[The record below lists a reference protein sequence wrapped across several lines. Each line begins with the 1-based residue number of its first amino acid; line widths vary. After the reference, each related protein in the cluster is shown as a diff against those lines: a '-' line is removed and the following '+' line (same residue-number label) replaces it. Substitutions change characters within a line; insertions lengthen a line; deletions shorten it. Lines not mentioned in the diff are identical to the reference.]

1 MDFELQKNYR
11 PGYPVIKRGIY
22 YGCRKLS
29 SQLDK
34 VGKNGKGYKY
44 LEKVYSI
51 WICLDNIPKEQQNT
65 VSYYKIH
72 NYKNEGFRVPDI
84 QIDAAEADL
93 MEVVIVRLGGE
104 AQNEKG
110 LMDLLYGVFSGDQ
123 KKVLSYIPDS
133 DSQIRQKEVSDML
146 SMISYAEERGEKKGE
161 KKGIKKG
168 ENRLG
173 MLMKILLDNKRYAD
187 AKRASEDEIY
197 REQKSVL
204 VSFMDV
210 EAVYESGEDGQET
223 YQGIVSYVKN
233 TGKSV
238 RRVFDH
244 IGQRLFFCT
253 KKNPG
258 RDDRGIE

>member
-1 MDFELQKNYR
+1 MGNILKYTVAEYRDCSLEEIMNCIEGDTIRTGTAFVEEDMAGSIRGEQTEFNTTDEAPAVFDILFRSLLPKKKGNILVNLHVDFELQKNYR

-29 SQLDK
+29 AQLDK

-51 WICLDNIPKEQQNT
+51 WICLENIPKEQQNT

-72 NYKNEGFRVPDI
+72 NYKNEGFRIPDI

-104 AQNEKG
+104 EQNEKG

-146 SMISYAEERGEKKGE
+146 SMISYAEEKGE
-161 KKGIKKG
+161 KEAKKG
-168 ENRLG
+168 RKE
-173 MLMKILLDNKRYAD
+173 
-187 AKRASEDEIY
+187 
-197 REQKSVL
+197 
-204 VSFMDV
+204 
-210 EAVYESGEDGQET
+210 
-223 YQGIVSYVKN
+223 
-233 TGKSV
+233 
-238 RRVFDH
+238 RR
-244 IGQRLFFCT
+244 
-253 KKNPG
+253 KKG
-258 RDDRGIE
+258 YKER

>member
-1 MDFELQKNYR
+1 MISCFVPYFQR
-11 PGYPVIKRGIY
+11 KR
-22 YGCRKLS
+22 KS
-29 SQLDK
+29 
-34 VGKNGKGYKY
+34 
-44 LEKVYSI
+44 
-51 WICLDNIPKEQQNT
+51 LDNIPKEQQNT

-173 MLMKILLDNKRYAD
+173 MLMKILLNDKRYAD
-187 AKRASEDEIY
+187 AERASEDEKY
-197 REQKSVL
+197 REQLYKE
-204 VSFMDV
+204 F
-210 EAVYESGEDGQET
+210 E
-223 YQGIVSYVKN
+223 I
-233 TGKSV
+233 
-238 RRVFDH
+238 
-244 IGQRLFFCT
+244 
-253 KKNPG
+253 
-258 RDDRGIE
+258 

>member
-1 MDFELQKNYR
+1 M
-11 PGYPVIKRGIY
+11 
-22 YGCRKLS
+22 
-29 SQLDK
+29 
-34 VGKNGKGYKY
+34 
-44 LEKVYSI
+44 YSI

-104 AQNEKG
+104 EQNEKG

-161 KKGIKKG
+161 D
-168 ENRLG
+168 RLG
-173 MLMKILLDNKRYAD
+173 TLMKILLDAERYAD
-187 AKRASEDEIY
+187 AKRASKDETY
-197 REQKSVL
+197 REQLYKE
-204 VSFMDV
+204 FK
-210 EAVYESGEDGQET
+210 
-223 YQGIVSYVKN
+223 I
-233 TGKSV
+233 
-238 RRVFDH
+238 
-244 IGQRLFFCT
+244 
-253 KKNPG
+253 
-258 RDDRGIE
+258 

>member
-1 MDFELQKNYR
+1 MISCFVPYFQ
-11 PGYPVIKRGIY
+11 
-22 YGCRKLS
+22 
-29 SQLDK
+29 
-34 VGKNGKGYKY
+34 
-44 LEKVYSI
+44 
-51 WICLDNIPKEQQNT
+51 DNIPKEQQNT

-72 NYKNEGFRVPDI
+72 NYKNEGFGVLDI

-110 LMDLLYGVFSGDQ
+110 LMDLLYGVFSGNQ

-187 AKRASEDEIY
+187 AKRASEDETY
-197 REQKSVL
+197 REQLYKE
-204 VSFMDV
+204 F
-210 EAVYESGEDGQET
+210 E
-223 YQGIVSYVKN
+223 I
-233 TGKSV
+233 
-238 RRVFDH
+238 
-244 IGQRLFFCT
+244 
-253 KKNPG
+253 
-258 RDDRGIE
+258 